1 MYRSTLRRTV
11 AWLLAAML
19 AGCVREPP
27 PLRAPRPDPP
37 RGEVTFRALADIAA
51 PGSQATSTEE
61 VLPPVP
67 MPGNLPLNY
76 PPRPLA
82 AGHGPATVVVRVI
95 IDAAGRV
102 EQVMDSP
109 LMESTEDPFFGDFK
123 SAVEGAIRSWVF
135 QPAQWRQLEE
145 GKDFDG
151 DGKADYRRVVRSGPI
166 PVYLD
171 LRFDFRVVDGQ
182 GIVAIP

>member
-1 MYRSTLRRTV
+1 MCRATAQGTV
-11 AWLLAAML
+11 VGLLAAML

-27 PLRAPRPDPP
+27 PLRAPQADAPT
-37 RGEVTFRALADIAA
+37 GEVIFRALADISA
-51 PGSQATSTEE
+51 PRPRDTSTEE
-61 VLPPVP
+61 VLPPVA
-67 MPGNLPLNY
+67 MPGNLSPTY

-95 IDAAGRV
+95 IDATGRV

-109 LMESTEDPFFGDFK
+109 LMESTAGPFSGDFR
-123 SAVEGAIRSWVF
+123 SAVEGAIRDWEFV
-135 QPAQWRQLEE
+135 PAQWRQLRE
-145 GKDFDG
+145 GKDLDG
-151 DGKADYRRVVRSGPI
+151 DGVPDYRTVVRSEAI

-171 LRFDFRVVDGQ
+171 LRFDFRVVDGK